1 MIEYQ
6 QQTATAGRWLIRN
19 GRLFDGRDGRITGIG
34 QSIVVDQGVV
44 EWIGSD
50 GEAPAASVVIDAAGG
65 TIMPGLINSHV
76 HLANDGAADL
86 GAQVR
91 SDSTATAAYRATAN
105 ALITLNAGITTVKDC
120 GAADNVVIDLGRA
133 VEAGIVPGPRI
144 VAAGRVITMTGGH
157 GYFMGVEADGT
168 DAVRT
173 AVRGQL
179 KAGAGFI
186 KAMATGGVLT
196 SEVKPTQTSLLREEL
211 AVIVQEAHHAGRRVS
226 THAIGRE
233 GIENAIRAGVDTIE
247 HGFHLDAS
255 LFALA
260 LERGTYLVP
269 TLAAIGNIVA
279 QAPNGTIP
287 PWIVDKARA
296 EEDRSISMFRAAVEA
311 GVNIAAGTDAGTP
324 FNPHDGLVDEII
336 AMVRIGL
343 TPERALLS
351 ATRDGAVNA
360 GLQDL
365 TGTLELGKAADLIV
379 VDGDPLA
386 DITAL
391 RTIRLVAKAG
401 TVYRDDLTGAAV
413 GVHDGGIGG
422 GLG

>member
-1 MIEYQ
+1 MITEQ
-6 QQTATAGRWLIRN
+6 RQMRISGRWLVRN
-19 GRLFDGRDGRITGIG
+19 GRIFDGRDGLVTDTGQAIL
-34 QSIVVDQGVV
+34 VDHGVV
-44 EWIGSD
+44 EWIGPD
-50 GEAPAASVVIDAAGG
+50 AEAPPVGAVIDAAGG

-91 SDSTATAAYRATAN
+91 SDSTATAAYRAAAN
-105 ALITLNAGITTVKDC
+105 ALITLNAGVTTVKDC

-133 VEAGIVPGPRI
+133 IDAGIVPGPRI

-157 GYFMGVEADGT
+157 CYFMGVEADGV
-168 DAVRT
+168 DAVRK

-179 KAGAGFI
+179 KEGAGFI

-196 SEVKPTQTSLLREEL
+196 SEVKPTQTALLRDEL
-211 AVIVQEAHHAGRRVS
+211 AAIVQEAHNAGRRVS

-233 GIENAIRAGVDTIE
+233 GIENAILAGVDTIE

-260 LERGTYLVP
+260 LQRGTYLVP

-279 QAPNGTIP
+279 ESASGTIP
-287 PWIVDKARA
+287 SWIVDKARA
-296 EEDRSISMFRAAVEA
+296 EEERSISMFRDAVEA

-336 AMVRIGL
+336 TMVRIGL
-343 TPERALLS
+343 APERALLS

-360 GLQDL
+360 GLL
-365 TGTLELGKAADLIV
+365 ETTGTLEVGKAADLIV
-379 VDGDPLA
+379 IDGDPLT
-386 DITAL
+386 DITSL
-391 RTIRLVAKAG
+391 RAIRFVAKAG
-401 TVYRDDLTGAAV
+401 TIYRNDLA
-413 GVHDGGIGG
+413 GVEAHVD
-422 GLG
+422 

>member
-1 MIEYQ
+1 MHYSEYFMITHQ
-6 QQTATAGRWLIRN
+6 LQRQPSARWLVRN
-19 GRLFDGRDGRITGIG
+19 GRIFDGNDGRTTDAGRSILVDHGVIG
-34 QSIVVDQGVV
+34 
-44 EWIGSD
+44 WIGPD
-50 GEAPAASVVIDAAGG
+50 AEAPPVDIVIDAAAG

-91 SDSTATAAYRATAN
+91 SDSTATAAYRAAAN

-133 VEAGIVPGPRI
+133 IDTGIVPGPRV

-157 GYFMGVEADGT
+157 CYFMGVEADGV

-179 KAGAGFI
+179 KEGASFI

-196 SEVKPTQTSLLREEL
+196 SEVKPTQTALLREEL
-211 AVIVQEAHHAGRRVS
+211 AVIVQEAHNAGRRVS

-233 GIENAIRAGVDTIE
+233 GIENAILAGVDTIE
-247 HGFHLDAS
+247 HGFHLDAA
-255 LFALA
+255 LFDLA
-260 LERGTYLVP
+260 LDRGTYLVP

-279 QAPNGTIP
+279 EGANGTIP
-287 PWIVDKARA
+287 SWIVDKARA

-343 TPERALLS
+343 TPARALLS

-360 GLQDL
+360 GLHAT
-365 TGTLELGKAADLIV
+365 TGTLEVGKAADLII
-379 VDGDPLA
+379 VDGDPLE

-391 RTIRLVAKAG
+391 RAIRFVAKAG
-401 TVYRDDLTGAAV
+401 TVYRNDLALQA
-413 GVHDGGIGG
+413 
-422 GLG
+422 

>member
-1 MIEYQ
+1 MI
-6 QQTATAGRWLIRN
+6 G
-19 GRLFDGRDGRITGIG
+19 
-34 QSIVVDQGVV
+34 
-44 EWIGSD
+44 WIGPD
-50 GEAPAASVVIDAAGG
+50 AEAPPVDIVIDAAAG

-91 SDSTATAAYRATAN
+91 SDSTATAAYRAAAN

-133 VEAGIVPGPRI
+133 IDTGIVPGPRV

-157 GYFMGVEADGT
+157 CYFMGVEADGV

-179 KAGAGFI
+179 KEGASFI

-196 SEVKPTQTSLLREEL
+196 SEVKPTQTALLREEL
-211 AVIVQEAHHAGRRVS
+211 AVIVQEAHNAGRRVS

-233 GIENAIRAGVDTIE
+233 GIENAILAGVDTIE
-247 HGFHLDAS
+247 HGFHLDAA
-255 LFALA
+255 LFDLA
-260 LERGTYLVP
+260 LDRGTYLVP

-279 QAPNGTIP
+279 EGANGTIP
-287 PWIVDKARA
+287 SWIVDKARA

-343 TPERALLS
+343 TPARALLS

-360 GLQDL
+360 GLHAT
-365 TGTLELGKAADLIV
+365 TGTLEVGKAADLII
-379 VDGDPLA
+379 VDGDPLE

-391 RTIRLVAKAG
+391 RAIRFVAKAG
-401 TVYRDDLTGAAV
+401 TVYRNDLALQA
-413 GVHDGGIGG
+413 
-422 GLG
+422 

>member
-1 MIEYQ
+1 VIKHQ
-6 QQTATAGRWLIRN
+6 HQRQHTSRNAGRWLVRN
-19 GRLFDGRDGRITGIG
+19 GRIFTGRDGRYTDAGRSILVDHGI
-34 QSIVVDQGVV
+34 V
-44 EWIGSD
+44 EWIGHD
-50 GEAPAASVVIDAAGG
+50 ADAPPATVVIDAAGR
-65 TIMPGLINSHV
+65 TIIPGLINSHV

-91 SDSTATAAYRATAN
+91 TDSTATAAYRAAAN

-133 VEAGIVPGPRI
+133 IEAGIVPGPRV

-157 GYFMGVEADGT
+157 CYFMGVEADGI
-168 DAVRT
+168 DAVRA

-179 KAGAGFI
+179 KEGAGFI

-196 SEVKPTQTSLLREEL
+196 SEVRPTQTALLREEL
-211 AVIVQEAHHAGRRVS
+211 ETIVQEAHNAGRRVS

-233 GIENAIRAGVDTIE
+233 GIENAILAGVDTIE
-247 HGFHLDAS
+247 HGFHLDAR

-260 LERGTYLVP
+260 IDRGTYLVP

-279 QAPNGTIP
+279 EGANATIP
-287 PWIVDKARA
+287 SWIVDKARA

-360 GLQDL
+360 GLQEV
-365 TGTLELGKAADLIV
+365 TGTLEVGKAADLII
-379 VDGDPLA
+379 VDGDPLT

-391 RTIRLVAKAG
+391 RAIRLVAKAG
-401 TVYRDDLTGAAV
+401 WIYRDDLTGR
-413 GVHDGGIGG
+413 
-422 GLG
+422 